1 MAKYNQWMNRRLY
14 ALCAE
19 LSGGDRRKPVNR
31 KPVNRKPVN
40 RKPVNRKPISVDDQP
55 ITLPTIARQ
64 MRHIVSWDM
73 V

>member
-19 LSGGDRRKPVNR
+19 LSDGDRRQPANPVN
-31 KPVNRKPVN
+31 KADN
-40 RKPVNRKPISVDDQP
+40 QP

-64 MRHIVSWDM
+64 MRHFVSWDM

>member
-1 MAKYNQWMNRRLY
+1 MIDVDYCQTMAKYNQWMNRRLY

-19 LSGGDRRKPVNR
+19 LSDGDRRQPANPVNR
-31 KPVNRKPVN
+31 ADN
-40 RKPVNRKPISVDDQP
+40 QP

>member
-19 LSGGDRRKPVNR
+19 LSGGDR
-31 KPVNRKPVN
+31 RKPVN